1 MLEAPEYAV
10 AAGARRVAAK
20 KDKEFKIMRKHIRT
34 LVLTL
39 AVLLAPLAIASN
51 DEDLTSLLQDFLSNS
66 DKEAAHAR
74 FWADDLVYSSSAGLR
89 FGKADIMEGFASSD
103 DEAEDADSVPAIAYS
118 GEDVDVRLYGDMAV
132 VAFKLVGT
140 PTDEA
145 SGADMMYYFNTGTFL
160 KRDGI
165 WQVVAWQAT
174 RIPSNE

>member
-1 MLEAPEYAV
+1 
-10 AAGARRVAAK
+10 
-20 KDKEFKIMRKHIRT
+20 MRKYART
-34 LVLTL
+34 LLLTL
-39 AVLLAPLAIASN
+39 AVVFASPVLASDAEEI
-51 DEDLTSLLQDFLSNS
+51 TSLLQDFLANS

-89 FGKADIMEGFASSD
+89 FGKAEIMEGFASSEG
-103 DEAEDADSVPAIAYS
+103 EADPVPAMAYS
-118 GEDVDVRLYGDMAV
+118 GEDVDVRLYGDTAV

-145 SGADMMYYFNTGTFL
+145 SEADVLYYFNTGTFL
-160 KRDGI
+160 KRDGV